1 MGRLMPSIRPIKPKK
16 PKRVAIARTPGRP
29 GWPSPKLP
37 RRVRGAAADSPGEIA
52 RTRAEA
58 EAAIAEARKSHE
70 RLVEAIDIL
79 PQGIV
84 FLDANGG
91 YIPWNKKYAQ
101 MYTSSPDLFQ
111 PGGRL

>member
-16 PKRVAIARTPGRP
+16 PKRAAIARTPGRH

-37 RRVRGAAADSPGEIA
+37 RRVRGAVADSAGEIA
-52 RTRAEA
+52 RTRA

-84 FLDANGG
+84 FLDPNGR
-91 YIPWNKKYAQ
+91 YILWNRKYAEI
-101 MYTSSPDLFQ
+101 YS
-111 PGGRL
+111 